1 MKGFKKLL
9 SVVLILVLSLVATV
23 SSAACNLSELK
34 FDIINTTTKTE
45 TTVPE
50 DDEKENSEPQNPTD
64 EENDDEEAEIA
75 TALPDNVRF
84 YQYVEQ
90 FDAAQS
96 TLKLDVTSAEML
108 AAYIEYV
115 NFYTVKAEV
124 EITVTYA
131 NDFKDEYDK
140 AKQSYD
146 ESEHVSIGYAFSITY
161 SGKKGSYYLT
171 SSSWET
177 LATKTFDKDKEHVF
191 PQTDY
196 ALKMS
201 APNER
206 AIDYDDF
213 KLNSVTKVLNKVYNS
228 EQLRWAIQNGYKP
241 NCVASSPAESVFN
254 KAKEVLRSIVSDD
267 MDDVTKLRAIYE
279 WLALNV
285 QYDNYAAEALRTDSE
300 IKASEYD
307 AWYAEG
313 VFNNKKA
320 VCEGYAKALIIM
332 AGLEGIPAIFV
343 TGNGHAWNR
352 VLLDGKWYVVDATHA
367 DVHVGE
373 NEVFSYRQ
381 FLITDAEKTNRG
393 YTSIDYA
400 SCAAV
405 TEFNVFE
412 KIKFKELLNEFDLV
426 VGGGVELT
434 QIISYA
440 DNVGAKGST
449 VEVFVNKDDA
459 DTFDKIWKS
468 GAFVF
473 CEESYISNSDLNGNA
488 YYTFY
493 LK

>member
-96 TLKLDVTSAEML
+96 TLKLDVTNLEML
-108 AAYIEYV
+108 IAYIEYV
-115 NFYTVKAEV
+115 NFYNVKTAV
-124 EITVTYA
+124 EITLKYA
-131 NDFKDEYDK
+131 ADFADELDK
-140 AKQSYD
+140 A
-146 ESEHVSIGYAFSITY
+146 ESRYSASDHLAMGCAMTY
-161 SGKKGSYYLT
+161 ESLGNKGRYYLT
-171 SSSWET
+171 SSNADD
-177 LATKTFDKDKEHVF
+177 LATKTFDNEKEYVY

-201 APNER
+201 APNDR

-213 KLNSVTKVLNKVYNS
+213 KLNSVTKILRNVSNS

-373 NEVFSYRQ
+373 NEVFSY
-381 FLITDAEKTNRG
+381 LG
-393 YTSIDYA
+393 SI
-400 SCAAV
+400 
-405 TEFNVFE
+405 
-412 KIKFKELLNEFDLV
+412 
-426 VGGGVELT
+426 
-434 QIISYA
+434 
-440 DNVGAKGST
+440 
-449 VEVFVNKDDA
+449 
-459 DTFDKIWKS
+459 
-468 GAFVF
+468 
-473 CEESYISNSDLNGNA
+473 
-488 YYTFY
+488 
-493 LK
+493 